1 MTNTTN
7 KSAAAHNLV
16 GKKLSDGWLVVEKK
30 TKKILIRVLSSQF
43 VILLNVAAINASSKH
58 LTFLDSQMMV
68 MI

>member
-1 MTNTTN
+1 MAGC
-7 KSAAAHNLV
+7 KR
-16 GKKLSDGWLVVEKK
+16 KQ
-30 TKKILIRVLSSQF
+30 KKILIRVLSSQF